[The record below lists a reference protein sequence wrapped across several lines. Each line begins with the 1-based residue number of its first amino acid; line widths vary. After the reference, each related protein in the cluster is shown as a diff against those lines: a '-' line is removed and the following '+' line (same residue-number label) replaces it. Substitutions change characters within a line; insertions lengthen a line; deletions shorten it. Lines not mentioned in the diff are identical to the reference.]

1 LHGGLQPEHQQK
13 VFIPPNKGYTKIIL
27 STNVAET
34 SITIPDCTIVID
46 TCKEKQSSFDPINR
60 MPLLLEQF
68 ASKDSLKQRRG
79 RAGRVREGSCYKLIS
94 SSLYRSL
101 PEHGEPE
108 IRRCA
113 LDQSI
118 LSLLFLGLE
127 NGSGDFLRIMLDP
140 PSEQSIK
147 SAFDSLEK
155 VGAVARNEGLLNLTP
170 LGTHLAGIPAPPT
183 VGKMIVMGC
192 LLGCRDLAIDI
203 AAGMSV
209 GRSPFLRINTH
220 FRDGHQREQDP
231 AIEKQER
238 NNKRILEER
247 AFLFKTVGNSDHA
260 LLGLISKLW
269 DECRGAIDKR
279 ELCDR
284 YGLSFNCMKEISQLV
299 RQLDSSLNASGFVA
313 TEDSN
318 KYENSW
324 RIVRSA
330 IVAALSPNQ
339 IVRVQRPTAKY
350 TETVEGAVEKE
361 GKAKDLKFF
370 IRGGNYAE
378 ASGKSDSVG
387 ELFSSDIEERVFLHP
402 SSSNFATGSF
412 SCPWLV
418 YHRLVRTSK
427 AFISDST
434 ECNPYALLLF
444 GGNMEVE
451 ASKGIITIDK
461 WVKLSANARI
471 GSLIGAMRQ
480 KVDELL
486 EKKVENPSLDI
497 ANSTEMRLISDLL
510 RNDGLS

>member
-1 LHGGLQPEHQQK
+1 
-13 VFIPPNKGYTKIIL
+13 
-27 STNVAET
+27 
-34 SITIPDCTIVID
+34 
-46 TCKEKQSSFDPINR
+46 
-60 MPLLLEQF
+60 
-68 ASKDSLKQRRG
+68 
-79 RAGRVREGSCYKLIS
+79 
-94 SSLYRSL
+94 
-101 PEHGEPE
+101 
-108 IRRCA
+108 
-113 LDQSI
+113 
-118 LSLLFLGLE
+118 
-127 NGSGDFLRIMLDP
+127 
-140 PSEQSIK
+140 
-147 SAFDSLEK
+147 
-155 VGAVARNEGLLNLTP
+155 
-170 LGTHLAGIPAPPT
+170 
-183 VGKMIVMGC
+183 
-192 LLGCRDLAIDI
+192 
-203 AAGMSV
+203 
-209 GRSPFLRINTH
+209 
-220 FRDGHQREQDP
+220 
-231 AIEKQER
+231 
-238 NNKRILEER
+238 
-247 AFLFKTVGNSDHA
+247 
-260 LLGLISKLW
+260 
-269 DECRGAIDKR
+269 
-279 ELCDR
+279 
-284 YGLSFNCMKEISQLV
+284 MKEISQLV